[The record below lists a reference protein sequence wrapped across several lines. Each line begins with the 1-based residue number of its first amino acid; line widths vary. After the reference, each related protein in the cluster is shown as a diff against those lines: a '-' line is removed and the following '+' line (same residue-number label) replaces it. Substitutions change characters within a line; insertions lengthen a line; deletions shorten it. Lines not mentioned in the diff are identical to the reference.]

1 MRYALCT
8 LRSSEHI
15 DGNEAEKVT
24 SRFAWVALESNFQF
38 LVLAV
43 DPFGGAK
50 ARHFKVGKKVPLR
63 VNPEPLGFTRGL
75 EFVERQ
81 AQVFGSA
88 SSASFKQS
96 RAKSRDRPGSR
107 RVDFLSN
114 QAYKIPIMIARYR

>member
-24 SRFAWVALESNFQF
+24 SRFAQVAMESHFQF

-50 ARHFKVGKKVPLR
+50 SRLLRRRKEAPLR
-63 VNPEPLGFTRGL
+63 VNPEPSTRAQAEG
-75 EFVERQ
+75 Q
-81 AQVFGSA
+81 AQAFGSA
-88 SSASFKQS
+88 SSASFKPS